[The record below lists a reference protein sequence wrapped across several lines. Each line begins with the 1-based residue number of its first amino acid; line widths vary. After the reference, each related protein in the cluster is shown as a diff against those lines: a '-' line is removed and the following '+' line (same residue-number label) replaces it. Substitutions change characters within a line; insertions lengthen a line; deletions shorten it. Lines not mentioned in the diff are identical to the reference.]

1 MGRMKEGFI
10 CVESEYFTE
19 NIFMESLCNF
29 VTEPKWADYLV
40 RCRQTTPGGTGS
52 QGQLYLYKQRDCGK

>member
-40 RCRQTTPGGTGS
+40 RCRQTTPGGTVS
-52 QGQLYLYKQRDCGK
+52 QGQLYL